1 MSDGMAIETPDH
13 DSTRNASLSVKP
25 CPKCTRP
32 TGALALSVRSKTL
45 NSVLVVNS
53 SAEIHNKVCVQE

>member
-1 MSDGMAIETPDH
+1 MSDGMAIEKPDH

-32 TGALALSVRSKTL
+32 GGALALSVEVKD
-45 NSVLVVNS
+45 
-53 SAEIHNKVCVQE
+53 AELGFGGQFKCGNL